1 MGDTKASNA
10 PEAKGGTRR
19 ALLVGINDYPG
30 FNSDLP
36 SCVADVDAMGDLLSR
51 HYGFEL
57 DILVDGDATQD
68 AVRAGLARL
77 CSNVSAADRI
87 CFFYSGHGT
96 TVPRRDSIEECLVL
110 ADGSLLPDDDFVA
123 AFTGVPAG
131 CALVVLDSCFSGGM
145 AKEFLL
151 GAATEG
157 KPKRITMLTPHA
169 NAGVSKT
176 GNYRPFG
183 SRPRPTIGGFAP
195 FRKKALVE
203 FDEAQD
209 DLLNAL
215 LVSACLEGET
225 ASASTSATNGLSAFT
240 YSLVSSIANHG
251 AGTAITTTQLVVD
264 ATAELRRIGAIQ
276 TPQVKEP
283 ANPPKHADT
292 SFPLLQLATG
302 QSKVYTGPR
311 GALAAPPPPRPPL
324 GDPRIQLAT
333 AFLNALGNVRV
344 P

>member
-1 MGDTKASNA
+1 MGDTKAPNA
-10 PEAKGGTRR
+10 PEAKGGKRR

-36 SCVADVDAMGDLLSR
+36 SCVADVEAMGDLLSR
-51 HYGFEL
+51 HYGYE
-57 DILVDGDATQD
+57 IEVLVDGDATQD
-68 AVRAGLARL
+68 AVRTALAQL

-96 TVPRRDSIEECLVL
+96 TVPRRDATEECLVL

-123 AFTGVPAG
+123 AFAGVPAG

-145 AKEFLL
+145 AKEFVL
-151 GAATEG
+151 GAAAEG
-157 KPKRITMLTPHA
+157 KAKRITMLTQA
-169 NAGVSKT
+169 ATAGVSKT

-215 LVSACLEGET
+215 LISACLEGET
-225 ASASTSATNGLSAFT
+225 ASASTSSTNGLSAFT
-240 YSLVSSIANHG
+240 YALVSSIANHG
-251 AGTAITTTQLVVD
+251 AGTAITTAQLVVD
-264 ATAELRRIGAIQ
+264 ATAELRRIGVVQ

-283 ANPPKHADT
+283 ANPPKQADA
-292 SFPLLQLATG
+292 SFPLFQQTG
-302 QSKVYTGPR
+302 DLTKSHTGPR
-311 GALAAPPPPRPPL
+311 GALAAPPRRPH
-324 GDPRIQLAT
+324 GDPRVQLAT
-333 AFLNALGNVRV
+333 AFLNALGNVRI